1 MDRARSYSH
10 MSITNMRNEATV
22 ENKQLS
28 KDLHIISN
36 MRNEAMARNSSPI
49 ISNQTNTIKQGNPTE
64 QDIAS
69 THTLHWRC
77 SGPYAHQ
84 WR

>member
-28 KDLHIISN
+28 KYLHY
-36 MRNEAMARNSSPI
+36 MARNSSPI
-49 ISNQTNTIKQGNPTE
+49 IANQTNTIKQGNPTE

>member
-28 KDLHIISN
+28 KDLHY
-36 MRNEAMARNSSPI
+36 MARNSSPI

-69 THTLHWRC
+69 THTLRWRC
-77 SGPYAHQ
+77 SGPYPHQ

>member
-28 KDLHIISN
+28 KDLHY
-36 MRNEAMARNSSPI
+36 MARNSSPI
-49 ISNQTNTIKQGNPTE
+49 ISNQTYTIKQGNPTE

-77 SGPYAHQ
+77 SGPYPHQ